1 MNHNYSDLREQASVT
16 EYLFVHPN
24 SGIGKGIGKVGLAKK
39 RTSERLVPLVRY
51 VQDLIELRLAVQ
63 IL

>member
-1 MNHNYSDLREQASVT
+1 MNHNYSDLREQASVR

-24 SGIGKGIGKVGLAKK
+24 SGGKGIGKVGLAKK
-39 RTSERLVPLVRY
+39 RTSERLVSLMRY